1 MPKEV
6 KKISDLRPQVSNA
19 NKHNTFGLRLLEQSI
34 QRDGYIDG
42 MTAAADGEIISGSA
56 RLEVAAEKF
65 IDKDGNE
72 VEPIIVHSTG
82 DRPVI
87 VIRDDI
93 PNAEHA
99 RARRLSVA
107 ANAIAAAD
115 WNPDSALLKEGASED
130 DQIRKMFSDDEWM
143 KINYESEHPKTLE
156 ELEAEYGNS
165 KDDDFYPFIRIKVTP
180 EIKKRFDAVMVL
192 MPGANEMEKIDALIS
207 RGELS

>member
-115 WNPDSALLKEGASED
+115 WNPDSALLKEWASED

-192 MPGANEMEKIDALIS
+192 MTGAN
-207 RGELS
+207 